1 MLRRDWLARPLPLLH
16 RDDNDCWSQQAAGQ
30 QQGRGQALLPWPW
43 LLESLLLSLV
53 RQLRRTMGS
62 SGAQP
67 PPTPPRPRGGPAASS
82 GQCEGDLLAGEAI
95 LPFAT
100 ESEGTPANEE
110 VASSHE
116 EVEAAAAVA
125 VAGPGS
131 GSDADVVPPLPD
143 GSPGVGVGHCD
154 PATIATV
161 ASINQ
166 LIDSLEPT
174 DTALVDALRAAVTE
188 ALGSWE
194 ASVQSGGAPPLPQ
207 KIQKHGEVIDLASL
221 KLFDLEADGSSSV
234 AGSSLAPTAAVN
246 PRSGNVRRPRLPP
259 SSGGPSAPV
268 PNDAATPVVATD
280 QQLCCSGCPDAN
292 FAR

>member
-1 MLRRDWLARPLPLLH
+1 
-16 RDDNDCWSQQAAGQ
+16 
-30 QQGRGQALLPWPW
+30 
-43 LLESLLLSLV
+43 
-53 RQLRRTMGS
+53 MGS

-125 VAGPGS
+125 VAGSGS

-143 GSPGVGVGHCD
+143 CSPGVGVGHCD

-174 DTALVDALRAAVTE
+174 DTALADALRASITE
-188 ALGSWE
+188 AL
-194 ASVQSGGAPPLPQ
+194 
-207 KIQKHGEVIDLASL
+207 
-221 KLFDLEADGSSSV
+221 
-234 AGSSLAPTAAVN
+234 
-246 PRSGNVRRPRLPP
+246 
-259 SSGGPSAPV
+259 
-268 PNDAATPVVATD
+268 
-280 QQLCCSGCPDAN
+280 
-292 FAR
+292 